1 MIKTT
6 LKEIKRNASIHGREE
21 FKKFLSD
28 NDLKPVKVDI
38 IAYSV
43 SDYGY
48 LMELEGLEGDEL
60 VETVE
65 DYLNYN
71 TILLGTF
78 EDDGITY
85 FIFDEF

>member
-6 LKEIKRNASIHGREE
+6 LKEIKRNARFEGRSE

-43 SDYGY
+43 SVYGLGAY
-48 LMELEGLEGDEL
+48 LAAFTLNNGLVVKVNTGNRSSW
-60 VETVE
+60 
-65 DYLNYN
+65 NYSIRN
-71 TILLGTF
+71 SDFGL
-78 EDDGITY
+78 
-85 FIFDEF
+85 